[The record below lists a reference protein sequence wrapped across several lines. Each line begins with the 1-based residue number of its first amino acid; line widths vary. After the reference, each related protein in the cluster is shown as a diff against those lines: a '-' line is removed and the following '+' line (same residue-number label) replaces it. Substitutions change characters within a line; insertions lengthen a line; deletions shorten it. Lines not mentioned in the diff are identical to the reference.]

1 MGYYTFLVKVW
12 LRKKKQ
18 ETKNYK
24 KQSNT
29 LCETTEHSLNEIGS
43 VLEYMARTIKHI
55 GMRLEMLEDHF
66 YNDEPPDVE
75 DDKKTIN

>member
-1 MGYYTFLVKVW
+1 MT
-12 LRKKKQ
+12 KKKEIGNKELQ
-18 ETKNYK
+18 EAV
-24 KQSNT
+24 NT